1 MNALKK
7 IGFSLNIGKQIY
19 GLLLCFFCVIAYL
32 SYAIYSEKKI
42 AINFSSKEILGNN
55 YIMGVQPLYYSL
67 LKIKNGQERSIP
79 DELLS
84 TLDKAEQNFGESQE
98 MATKDFYDQLKSDLE
113 KINSNKSS
121 AFEVQVEFTRS
132 AVEKLNKLIN
142 KIGDSS
148 NLILDP
154 DLDSYYVMDI
164 ILLKI
169 PSLLVTSFD
178 LQEQVLKI
186 IAKSDKTIPY
196 EEKAAL
202 LVTKGAV
209 KSFVDGLNAS
219 YASMLKASPDGVSRT
234 NLEASYKS
242 IKEAMDAFLN
252 TVDRLITSEKV
263 GQEDVARFME
273 SYKKVELE
281 YFEFWKK
288 GCLDLDRL
296 LSKRTAGFYS
306 KMQQDFSIAFV
317 LVILCLIGSYY
328 IYRAINVP
336 INHFVSVIQTV
347 RQNNDYSKRIQNIP
361 DTELG
366 ILANSF
372 NTMLEQIDIGRK
384 AEDEKRIKEQTALKD
399 ISGLI
404 FEISQGNISKRIS
417 TDDKDG
423 FVKEVGKSLNNVI
436 DNIERFL
443 ADVSSVMKGVSRYN
457 LAQTID
463 SEYQGDF
470 NALKTDINNAI
481 KSIAEIVKLLSQTT
495 SQVAVTSS
503 ETSLAISQISDGAQ
517 TQISAIDNVVKQV
530 TTTTKSNEE
539 ISENTGQASTMAR
552 ESVKIALNGKEKMR
566 IMVDVVNNIAE
577 NSAKINKITE
587 TIEKI
592 ANKTN
597 LLSLN
602 AAIEAA
608 RAGEHGKGF
617 AVVAD
622 EVGKLASS
630 AADSTQEI
638 SMLIQEATTEAY
650 RAVESVNL
658 ISQDMEQIQKF
669 IEKNDEIINKIASSI
684 INQNISLVNIQGNM
698 KDLQGVASNN
708 AAASEEITSTAIDLA
723 KISDVARKE
732 LNKFKV

>member
-1 MNALKK
+1 MKALKK
-7 IGFSLNIGKQIY
+7 NGFNLNIGKQIY
-19 GLLLCFFCVIAYL
+19 SLLLCFFCVIAYL

-42 AINFSSKEILGNN
+42 AIDFASKEILGNN
-55 YIMGVQPLYYSL
+55 YIMAVQPLYYSL
-67 LKIKNGQERSIP
+67 LKIKSGQERSIP

-84 TLDKAEQNFGESQE
+84 SLEKAEQNFGESQE

-121 AFEVQVEFTRS
+121 TFEVQNEFTRS
-132 AVEKLNKLIN
+132 AIDRLNKLIN
-142 KIGDSS
+142 KIGDTS

-169 PSLLVTSFD
+169 PSLLMTSFD
-178 LQEQVLKI
+178 LQEQVIKN

-196 EEKAAL
+196 EEKAEL
-202 LVTKGAV
+202 LITKGAV
-209 KSFVDGLNAS
+209 KSFIDGLNAS
-219 YASMLKASPDGVSRT
+219 YASMLKGSPDDMSRM

-242 IKEAMDAFLN
+242 IKEAMDVFLN
-252 TVDRLITSEKV
+252 TVDRLITAEKLI
-263 GQEDVARFME
+263 QEDVNRFME
-273 SYKKVELE
+273 SYKKVEME
-281 YFEFWKK
+281 YFEYWKK
-288 GCLDLDRL
+288 GSLELDRL
-296 LSKRTAGFYS
+296 ISKRIAAFYS
-306 KMQQDFSIAFV
+306 KMKQDFSIAFV

-372 NTMLEQIDIGRK
+372 NTMLEQIDIGK
-384 AEDEKRIKEQTALKD
+384 KTEDEKRINEQIALED

-417 TDDKDG
+417 LDDKDG
-423 FVKEVGKSLNNVI
+423 FVKEVAKSLNNVI

-457 LAQTID
+457 LTQTID

-530 TTTTKSNEE
+530 ATTTKSNEE
-539 ISENTGQASTMAR
+539 ISENTGHASTMAR

-638 SMLIQEATTEAY
+638 SMLIQEATNEAY

-669 IEKNDEIINKIASSI
+669 IETNDEIINRIASSI
-684 INQNISLVNIQGNM
+684 INQNIALVNIQGNM

>member
-1 MNALKK
+1 
-7 IGFSLNIGKQIY
+7 
-19 GLLLCFFCVIAYL
+19 
-32 SYAIYSEKKI
+32 
-42 AINFSSKEILGNN
+42 
-55 YIMGVQPLYYSL
+55 
-67 LKIKNGQERSIP
+67 
-79 DELLS
+79 
-84 TLDKAEQNFGESQE
+84 
-98 MATKDFYDQLKSDLE
+98 
-113 KINSNKSS
+113 
-121 AFEVQVEFTRS
+121 
-132 AVEKLNKLIN
+132 
-142 KIGDSS
+142 
-148 NLILDP
+148 
-154 DLDSYYVMDI
+154 
-164 ILLKI
+164 
-169 PSLLVTSFD
+169 
-178 LQEQVLKI
+178 
-186 IAKSDKTIPY
+186 
-196 EEKAAL
+196 
-202 LVTKGAV
+202 
-209 KSFVDGLNAS
+209 
-219 YASMLKASPDGVSRT
+219 
-234 NLEASYKS
+234 
-242 IKEAMDAFLN
+242 
-252 TVDRLITSEKV
+252 
-263 GQEDVARFME
+263 
-273 SYKKVELE
+273 
-281 YFEFWKK
+281 
-288 GCLDLDRL
+288 
-296 LSKRTAGFYS
+296 
-306 KMQQDFSIAFV
+306 MQQDFSIAFV

-457 LAQTID
+457 LAQTIS

-481 KSIAEIVKLLSQTT
+481 NSIAEIVKLLSQTT

-608 RAGEHGKGF
+608 RAGEHEKGF

>member
-1 MNALKK
+1 M
-7 IGFSLNIGKQIY
+7 
-19 GLLLCFFCVIAYL
+19 
-32 SYAIYSEKKI
+32 
-42 AINFSSKEILGNN
+42 
-55 YIMGVQPLYYSL
+55 
-67 LKIKNGQERSIP
+67 
-79 DELLS
+79 
-84 TLDKAEQNFGESQE
+84 
-98 MATKDFYDQLKSDLE
+98 
-113 KINSNKSS
+113 
-121 AFEVQVEFTRS
+121 
-132 AVEKLNKLIN
+132 
-142 KIGDSS
+142 
-148 NLILDP
+148 
-154 DLDSYYVMDI
+154 
-164 ILLKI
+164 
-169 PSLLVTSFD
+169 
-178 LQEQVLKI
+178 
-186 IAKSDKTIPY
+186 
-196 EEKAAL
+196 
-202 LVTKGAV
+202 
-209 KSFVDGLNAS
+209 
-219 YASMLKASPDGVSRT
+219 SRM
-234 NLEASYKS
+234 NLEASHKS
-242 IKEAMDAFLN
+242 IKEAMDVFFN
-252 TVDRLITSEKV
+252 TVDRLITAEKLI
-263 GQEDVARFME
+263 QEDVNRFME
-273 SYKKVELE
+273 SYKKVEME
-281 YFEFWKK
+281 YFEYWKK
-288 GCLDLDRL
+288 GSLELDRL
-296 LSKRTAGFYS
+296 ISKRIAAFYS
-306 KMQQDFSIAFV
+306 KMKQDFSIAFV

-372 NTMLEQIDIGRK
+372 NTMLEQIDIGK
-384 AEDEKRIKEQTALKD
+384 KTEDEKRINKQIALED

-417 TDDKDG
+417 LDDKDG
-423 FVKEVGKSLNNVI
+423 FVKEVAKSLNNVI

-457 LAQTID
+457 LTQTID

-530 TTTTKSNEE
+530 ATTTKSNEE
-539 ISENTGQASTMAR
+539 ISENTGHASTMAR

-587 TIEKI
+587 TIKKI

-638 SMLIQEATTEAY
+638 SMLIQEATNEAY

-669 IEKNDEIINKIASSI
+669 IETNDEIINRIASSI
-684 INQNISLVNIQGNM
+684 INQNIALVNIQGNM

-708 AAASEEITSTAIDLA
+708 AAAS
-723 KISDVARKE
+723 
-732 LNKFKV
+732 

>member
-1 MNALKK
+1 MKTLKK

-19 GLLLCFFCVIAYL
+19 SLLFCFFCVIAYL
-32 SYAIYSEKKI
+32 AYVIYSEKKI
-42 AINFSSKEILGNN
+42 AIDFASKETLGNN
-55 YIMGVQPLYYSL
+55 YILAIQPLYSNL
-67 LKIKNGQERSIP
+67 LKIKSAQERSIP
-79 DELLS
+79 DEGI
-84 TLDKAEQNFGESQE
+84 TALDKAEINFGESQG
-98 MATKDFYDQLKSDLE
+98 MATKDFYEQLKSDLE
-113 KINSNKSS
+113 KINSNKTSPL
-121 AFEVQVEFTRS
+121 EMQDIFTRS
-132 AVEKLNKLIN
+132 AIERLLKLIN

-169 PSLLVTSFD
+169 PSLLMTSYD
-178 LQEQVLKI
+178 LKEQVTKNI
-186 IAKSDKTIPY
+186 SKADTVIPY

-202 LVTKGAV
+202 LVTKGAA
-209 KSFVDGLNAS
+209 KSFIDGLNAS
-219 YASMLKASPDGVSRT
+219 YASMLKASPDDISRM

-242 IKEAMDAFLN
+242 IKEAMDNFLN
-252 TVDRLITSEKV
+252 TVDRIITLEKISKEDLI
-263 GQEDVARFME
+263 RFNE
-273 SYKKVELE
+273 SYQKVEAE
-281 YFEFWKK
+281 YFEFWKR
-288 GCLDLDRL
+288 GCGEMDRL
-296 LSKRTAGFYS
+296 LSKRNLGFYG
-306 KMQQDFSIAFV
+306 KMKQDFTVA
-317 LVILCLIGSYY
+317 LLLIIVCIMGSYY
-328 IYRAINVP
+328 IYRAINIP

-361 DTELG
+361 NSELG

-372 NTMLEQIDIGRK
+372 NNMLEQIDVSRRT
-384 AEDEKRIKEQTALKD
+384 EDEKRVKEQAALKD

-404 FEISQGNISKRIS
+404 FEISQGNISKRIDI
-417 TDDKDG
+417 DDKDG
-423 FVKEVGKSLNNVI
+423 FVKEVAKSLNNVI

-443 ADVSSVMKGVSRYN
+443 QDVSIVMKGVSRYN
-457 LAQTID
+457 LTQIID

-470 NALKTDINNAI
+470 NVLKTDVNNAI
-481 KSIAEIVKLLSQTT
+481 KSIAEIIKLLSQTT

-517 TQISAIDNVVKQV
+517 TQISAINNVVKQV
-530 TTTTKSNEE
+530 STTTVSNEE
-539 ISENTGQASTMAR
+539 ISENTGHASTMAR

-669 IEKNDEIINKIASSI
+669 IETNDEIIKKIASSI
-684 INQNISLVNIQGNM
+684 ANQNISLVNIQDNM
-698 KDLQGVASNN
+698 KDLQRVASNN